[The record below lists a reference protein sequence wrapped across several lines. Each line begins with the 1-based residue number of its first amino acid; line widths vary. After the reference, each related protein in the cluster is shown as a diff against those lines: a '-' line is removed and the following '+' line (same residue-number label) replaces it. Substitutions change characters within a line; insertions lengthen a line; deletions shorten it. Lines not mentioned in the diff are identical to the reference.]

1 MKTKIIF
8 AAISAVFML
17 LASSLS
23 ADEIVLKNGETVSC
37 KILKVG
43 SRFIEYDPDG
53 KIPYVTI
60 PVSKVSEIIYLDGS
74 AFVIKALNPEEAGDK
89 NVDRDASVSKEALKK
104 PDGSIEFELGFNGY
118 VGAGFRINRTVWDG
132 LTANGGVGYG
142 VWGTR
147 FSAGLRYC
155 FNPDLSGIALGL
167 GAAYNTGKR
176 GYNRET
182 DIITAD
188 GLKLKNDVIYDYKP
202 VTVVN
207 LTFLYSWNMN
217 ESTRFYIETGY
228 SHAFQKDN
236 YTMKS
241 DAYSGFTLTDDEK
254 DYMNV
259 EQPGGIIFSLGISIM
274 FH

>member
-1 MKTKIIF
+1 MKTNITFVII
-8 AAISAVFML
+8 SSVFIL

-23 ADEIVLKNGETVSC
+23 ADEIVLKSGETVNG
-37 KILKVG
+37 KILKIG
-43 SRFIEYDPDG
+43 SEFIEYDPDG
-53 KIPYVTI
+53 TVPFGTV
-60 PVSKVSEIIYLDGS
+60 PVSEVSEIIYLDGS
-74 AFVIKALNPEEAGDK
+74 AFVIKALKPEEAGDT

-104 PDGSIEFELGFNGY
+104 PEGAIEFELGFNGY
-118 VGAGFRINRTVWDG
+118 VGAGFRINRTIWDG

-176 GYNRET
+176 GYSRET

-188 GLKLKNDVIYDYKP
+188 GLKLKNNVIYDYKP

-207 LTFLYSWNMN
+207 LTFLYSWRMN

-228 SHAFQKDN
+228 SYAFQRDD

-241 DAYSGFTLTDDEK
+241 YTYSGFTLTKEEK

-259 EQPGGIIFSLGISIM
+259 EQPGGLIFSLGIAIM